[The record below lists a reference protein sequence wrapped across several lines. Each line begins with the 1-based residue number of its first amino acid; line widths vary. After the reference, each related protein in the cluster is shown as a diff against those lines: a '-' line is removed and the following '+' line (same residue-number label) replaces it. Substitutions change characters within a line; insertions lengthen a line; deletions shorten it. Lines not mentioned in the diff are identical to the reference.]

1 MTNCIG
7 ILAYGS
13 LIHEPGCEIAPAI
26 VRRICCRTP
35 FKVEYAR
42 KSNRRNG
49 APTLVPYD
57 RGAHVAAQI
66 LVVDLPL
73 CEAKHCLYRRET
85 RKKDVTYTPPK
96 NITPNS
102 VVIKTLRK
110 FEKIDKVIYTCIG
123 ANIKELTAEKLAS
136 LAICSARKRTDRRDG
151 ISYLI
156 KAKKAVPVWTPLSDA
171 YEAEIKRMTGAASLE
186 EALNVC
192 RSGPH
197 C

>member
-1 MTNCIG
+1 MMNCIG

-26 VRRICCRTP
+26 VRRIYCHSP

-42 KSNRRNG
+42 TSNRRNG

-66 LVVDLPL
+66 LVVDLTL

-85 RKKDVTYTPPK
+85 RKEGAPYTPPK
-96 NITPNS
+96 NITLNS
-102 VVIKTLRK
+102 VVIKTLRN

-123 ANIKELTAEKLAS
+123 ANIKGLSAEKLAS
-136 LAICSARKRTDRRDG
+136 LAICSARKRTDSRDG

-156 KAKKAVPVWTPLSDA
+156 NAKKTGIWTPLSDA
-171 YEAEIKRMTGAASLE
+171 YETEIKRMTGVANLE